1 MSRSNRPAGASRSA
15 DALPPSAGRSDS
27 DAVPGLDRADV
38 AILGGGIAATG
49 AAVFLRQAGLR
60 VVCVEAEAYPHRKVG
75 ESLDWSSPWLLRQVG
90 IDPDAL
96 LADEVAT
103 DKRHI
108 VVHERGAAPWSA
120 APWPFIA
127 RRPLGF
133 ETVTLHVDRTALDQR
148 LYERAA
154 ALGAAFVWERAA
166 TVERDGDRVVAVT
179 TSAGRRIEARWFVD
193 ATGTARFLGR
203 AFAIPVTAYGEPK
216 VALWTYLDT
225 PPATLG
231 TSFHVDNADG
241 YLGWIWDIPISP
253 VRTSVGLVVTAA
265 DLKARRLGG
274 ASVSD
279 IVRHALEP
287 IAAYAGTLP
296 AGELD
301 VSSAG
306 FRPYVSDRVCGDNWF
321 MVGEAAAMP
330 DPLTGNGVTSA
341 LRHARYAAAAI
352 AATGDG
358 RVPAAQRRAF
368 ERHVQRLGRSFN
380 RSIERTVYAP
390 DVRWAFGLP
399 AATLAY
405 TSFAFFMNALYT
417 RFDPRGRAGMAAF
430 GLLFGAAG
438 LWLEAWGL
446 AARIAGRR
454 RRPNRHAAPAAVT
467 AR

>member
-1 MSRSNRPAGASRSA
+1 M
-15 DALPPSAGRSDS
+15 
-27 DAVPGLDRADV
+27 
-38 AILGGGIAATG
+38 G

-60 VVCVEAEAYPHRKVG
+60 VVCVEVEPYPHAKVG
-75 ESLDWSSPWLLRQVG
+75 ESLDWSSPWLLRRVG
-90 IDPDAL
+90 IEPDAL
-96 LADEVAT
+96 LADAVAT
-103 DKRHI
+103 AKRHI

-127 RRPLGF
+127 RRPLQF

-148 LYERAA
+148 LCERAV

-166 TVERDGDRVVAVT
+166 TVERDGDRILAVT
-179 TSAGRRIEARWFVD
+179 TSTGRRVTARWFVD

-203 AFAIPVTAYGEPK
+203 AFGIPVTGYGEPK

-231 TSFHVDNADG
+231 TSFHVDNADP

-253 VRTSVGLVVTAA
+253 TRTSIGLIVAAA

-274 ASVSD
+274 ASVAD
-279 IVRHALEP
+279 ILRHALEP
-287 IAAYAGTLP
+287 VERYAGLLP
-296 AGELD
+296 PGELA
-301 VSSAG
+301 VASVG
-306 FRPYVSDRVCGDNWF
+306 YRPYVSDRVCGDNWF

-352 AATGDG
+352 AAAAAGDG
-358 RVPAAQRRAF
+358 RVPTAHRRSF
-368 ERHVQRLGRSFN
+368 HRHVQRLGRSFN

-390 DVRWAFGLP
+390 EVRWAFGLP
-399 AATLAY
+399 VATLAY
-405 TSFAFFMNALYT
+405 TTFAFFSNALYT
-417 RFDPRGRAGMAAF
+417 RFDPRGRAGMAI
-430 GLLFGAAG
+430 FGALFA
-438 LWLEAWGL
+438 
-446 AARIAGRR
+446 AARLWIDAWCVAARLVGRR
-454 RRPNRHAAPAAVT
+454 RRPQPHPTAAAVI